1 MFLNQYLLHVLR
13 ENFDNVD
20 ITEDSVC
27 ALRNLT
33 NHHNQVRA
41 LQSYHVILVIL

>member
-1 MFLNQYLLHVLR
+1 MFLNQYLLYVLR

-20 ITEDSVC
+20 ITEDSIC

-33 NHHNQVRA
+33 NHHNQVRE
-41 LQSYHVILVIL
+41 LQSNHEIH